1 MKNLARSLVISGVL
15 LLVVNPQLNAGQAPA
30 SADTPDIPVSSH
42 DRVYTC
48 DQASNTVSVYDPST
62 NRLLGVIRL
71 GDPTPQNLSP
81 LYRGQ
86 LLVHGIGFSFDH
98 KTLAVVSIGSNSVT
112 FIDTATNQIKHI
124 KYVGRSPHEAF
135 FTPDDTEVW
144 VTVRGEDYVSVID
157 SKTYEEK
164 LRIPVGNG
172 PGMTIFRPDGKY
184 GFVCSSFIPE
194 TKVVDVKTHQ
204 VIATVKQAS
213 PFSPNI
219 AASPDGKEVWF
230 TLKDTG
236 KTQVIGAEP
245 PFDVL
250 ATLDTGPIT
259 NHVNIVR
266 NKNGQ
271 FAYITVGGE
280 NVVKVYTTGAKP
292 GLVATIPTGELPH
305 GIWPSGDGTRVY
317 VALENGTGVN
327 AIDTLT
333 NKVIARIPG
342 GQSSQALGYVPGA
355 VPEGDGLTNLM
366 PIGDSGLA
374 AHLTMGPADAKLANA
389 PTTVTINNQGLLDLL
404 QAAVTGLQPKTEYEL
419 ALAEH
424 RTSPYG
430 KLEPLVKFSTNP
442 AGAAIV
448 NTLGPLRRFVAGPVD
463 ESERRYLVIIPA
475 GAAGDVQPVQ
485 VQLE

>member
-1 MKNLARSLVISGVL
+1 MTQEITMRPTRSRLVL
-15 LLVVNPQLNAGQAPA
+15 LLFTGLIFTSCEKDAQSPVDAALAQSMTAMR
-30 SADTPDIPVSSH
+30 SAMDAVPFVGKPDADFALMMIPHHQGAIEMAKVELQFA
-42 DRVYTC
+42 T
-48 DQASNTVSVYDPST
+48 DP
-62 NRLLGVIRL
+62 NLRRLAQEIIVTQQSEIDVMKLAL
-71 GDPTPQNLSP
+71 KNSP
-81 LYRGQ
+81 LP
-86 LLVHGIGFSFDH
+86 
-98 KTLAVVSIGSNSVT
+98 
-112 FIDTATNQIKHI
+112 
-124 KYVGRSPHEAF
+124 SPKQNKKN
-135 FTPDDTEVW
+135 W
-144 VTVRGEDYVSVID
+144 CSR
-157 SKTYEEK
+157 EEK

-194 TKVVDVKTHQ
+194 TKVVNVKTHQ
-204 VIATVKQAS
+204 VIATVEQAS

-236 KTQVIGAEP
+236 KTQVIRAEP

-250 ATLDTGPIT
+250 ATLETGPIT

-280 NVVKVYTTGAKP
+280 NVVKVYTTGDKP
-292 GLVATIPTGELPH
+292 ELVATIPTGELPH

-342 GQSSQALGYVPGA
+342 GQSSQALGYVRGA
-355 VPEGDGLTNLM
+355 VPEGEGLTNLM

-374 AHLTMGPADAKLANA
+374 AHLTMGPSDAKPANA
-389 PTTVTINNQGLLDLL
+389 PTTVTVNNQGLLDLL

-419 ALAEH
+419 ALTEL

-448 NTLGPLRRFVAGPVD
+448 NTLGPLRGFVAGPAD

-475 GAAGDVQPVQ
+475 RAGGDVQPVQ

>member
-1 MKNLARSLVISGVL
+1 MTQEITMRPTRSRLVL
-15 LLVVNPQLNAGQAPA
+15 LLFTGLIFTSCEKDAQSPVDAALAQSMTAMR
-30 SADTPDIPVSSH
+30 SAMDAVPFVGKPDADFALMMIPHHQGAIEMAKVELQFA
-42 DRVYTC
+42 T
-48 DQASNTVSVYDPST
+48 DP
-62 NRLLGVIRL
+62 NLRRLAQEIIVTQQSEIDVMKLAL
-71 GDPTPQNLSP
+71 KNSP
-81 LYRGQ
+81 LP
-86 LLVHGIGFSFDH
+86 
-98 KTLAVVSIGSNSVT
+98 
-112 FIDTATNQIKHI
+112 
-124 KYVGRSPHEAF
+124 SPKQNKKN
-135 FTPDDTEVW
+135 W
-144 VTVRGEDYVSVID
+144 CSR
-157 SKTYEEK
+157 EEK

-194 TKVVDVKTHQ
+194 TKVVNVKTHQ
-204 VIATVKQAS
+204 VIATVEQAS

-236 KTQVIGAEP
+236 KTQVIRAEP

-250 ATLDTGPIT
+250 ATLETGPIT

-280 NVVKVYTTGAKP
+280 NVVKVYTTGDKP
-292 GLVATIPTGELPH
+292 ELVATIPTGELPH

-355 VPEGDGLTNLM
+355 VPEGEGLTNLM

-374 AHLTMGPADAKLANA
+374 AHLTMGPSDAKPANA
-389 PTTVTINNQGLLDLL
+389 PTTVTVNNQGLLDLL

-419 ALAEH
+419 ALTEL

-448 NTLGPLRRFVAGPVD
+448 NTLGPLRGFVAGPAD
-463 ESERRYLVIIPA
+463 ESERRYRVIIPA
-475 GAAGDVQPVQ
+475 RAGGDVQPVQ

>member
-1 MKNLARSLVISGVL
+1 MTQEITMRPTRSRLVL
-15 LLVVNPQLNAGQAPA
+15 LLFTGLIFTSCEKDAQSPVDAALAQSMTAMR
-30 SADTPDIPVSSH
+30 SAMDAVPFVGKPDADFALMMIPHHQGAIEMAKVELQFA
-42 DRVYTC
+42 T
-48 DQASNTVSVYDPST
+48 DP
-62 NRLLGVIRL
+62 NLRRLAQEIIVTQQSEIDVMKLAL
-71 GDPTPQNLSP
+71 KNSP
-81 LYRGQ
+81 LP
-86 LLVHGIGFSFDH
+86 
-98 KTLAVVSIGSNSVT
+98 
-112 FIDTATNQIKHI
+112 
-124 KYVGRSPHEAF
+124 SPKQNKKN
-135 FTPDDTEVW
+135 W
-144 VTVRGEDYVSVID
+144 CSR
-157 SKTYEEK
+157 EEK

-194 TKVVDVKTHQ
+194 TKVVNVKTHQ
-204 VIATVKQAS
+204 VIATVEQAS

-236 KTQVIGAEP
+236 KTQVIRAEP

-250 ATLDTGPIT
+250 ATLETGPIT

-280 NVVKVYTTGAKP
+280 NVVKVYTTGDKP
-292 GLVATIPTGELPH
+292 ELVATIPTGELPH

-355 VPEGDGLTNLM
+355 VPEGEGLTNLM

-374 AHLTMGPADAKLANA
+374 AHLTMGPSDAKPANA
-389 PTTVTINNQGLLDLL
+389 PTTVTVNNQGLLDLL

-419 ALAEH
+419 ALTEL

-448 NTLGPLRRFVAGPVD
+448 NTLGPLRGFVAGPAD

-475 GAAGDVQPVQ
+475 RAGGDVQPVQ

>member
-1 MKNLARSLVISGVL
+1 MRTALRCSAVIGLTLFLVNINAV
-15 LLVVNPQLNAGQAPA
+15 AGQVPV
-30 SADTPDIPVSSH
+30 SADLPDIPISAH

-48 DQASNTVSVYDPST
+48 DQTSNTVSVYDPST
-62 NRLLGVIRL
+62 NHLLGVIRL
-71 GDPTPQNLSP
+71 GDPAPQNLSP

-112 FIDTATNQIKHI
+112 FIDTATNNIKHI
-124 KYVGRSPHEAF
+124 TYVGRAPHEPF

-157 SKTYEEK
+157 AKTYQEK

-194 TKVVDVKTHQ
+194 TKVIDVKTHE
-204 VIATVKQAS
+204 VVATVRQAS

-219 AASPDGKEVWF
+219 AATPDGKQVWF
-230 TLKDTG
+230 TLKDIG
-236 KTQVIGAEP
+236 KTQIFRAEP
-245 PFDVL
+245 PFDAV

-266 NKNGQ
+266 NQNGQ

-280 NVVKVYTTGAKP
+280 NVVKVYSTADKP
-292 GLVATIPTGELPH
+292 ELLATIPTGELPH

-327 AIDTLT
+327 VIDTLT
-333 NKVIARIPG
+333 NKVTARIPG
-342 GQSSQALGYVPGA
+342 GQSSQALAYVPEA
-355 VPEGDGLTNLM
+355 VPEGDGMTNLV
-366 PIGDSGLA
+366 PIGDAGLA
-374 AHLTMGPADAKLANA
+374 AHLTMGPPGAKRGNA
-389 PTTVTINNQGLLDLL
+389 PTTVTVNNQGLMDLL
-404 QAAVTGLQPKTEYEL
+404 QAAVTGLKPKTSYRL
-419 ALAEH
+419 ALVEH
-424 RTSPYG
+424 RSKPYG
-430 KLEPLVKFSTNP
+430 KIQPLVAFTTNP

-448 NTLGPLRRFVAGPVD
+448 NTLGPLRHVVAGPANQTD
-463 ESERRYLVIIPA
+463 RRYLVI
-475 GAAGDVQPVQ
+475 VLRRCVLQQ
-485 VQLE
+485 K

>member
-1 MKNLARSLVISGVL
+1 MTQEITMRPTRSRLVL
-15 LLVVNPQLNAGQAPA
+15 LLFTGLIFTSCEKDAESPVDAALAQSMTAMR
-30 SADTPDIPVSSH
+30 SAMDAVPFVGKPDADFALMMIPHHQGAIEMAKVELQFA
-42 DRVYTC
+42 T
-48 DQASNTVSVYDPST
+48 DP
-62 NRLLGVIRL
+62 NLRRLAQEIIVTQQSEIDVMKLAL
-71 GDPTPQNLSP
+71 KNSP
-81 LYRGQ
+81 LP
-86 LLVHGIGFSFDH
+86 
-98 KTLAVVSIGSNSVT
+98 
-112 FIDTATNQIKHI
+112 
-124 KYVGRSPHEAF
+124 SPKQNKKN
-135 FTPDDTEVW
+135 W
-144 VTVRGEDYVSVID
+144 CSR
-157 SKTYEEK
+157 EEK

-194 TKVVDVKTHQ
+194 TKVVNVKTHQ
-204 VIATVKQAS
+204 VIATVEQAS

-236 KTQVIGAEP
+236 KTQVIRAEP

-250 ATLDTGPIT
+250 ATLETGPIT

-280 NVVKVYTTGAKP
+280 NVVKVYTTGDKP
-292 GLVATIPTGELPH
+292 ELVATIPTGELPH

-355 VPEGDGLTNLM
+355 VPEGEGLTNLM

-374 AHLTMGPADAKLANA
+374 AHLTMGPSDAKPANA
-389 PTTVTINNQGLLDLL
+389 PTTVTVNNQGLLDLL

-419 ALAEH
+419 ALTEL

-448 NTLGPLRRFVAGPVD
+448 NTLGPLRGFVAGPAD

-475 GAAGDVQPVQ
+475 RAGGDVQPVQ